1 MKLTWSPWVSDE
13 SRTASTEASIERPDT
28 ARMREKERHGL
39 EERVMVWGSLPLSL
53 PTGHDM
59 TLATIRDGEF

>member
-1 MKLTWSPWVSDE
+1 MRLTWSSWVSDE
-13 SRTASTEASIERPDT
+13 SLTASTEASIERPVT

-39 EERVMVWGSLPLSL
+39 EERVMVWGLLPLSL

-59 TLATIRDGEF
+59 TLALR